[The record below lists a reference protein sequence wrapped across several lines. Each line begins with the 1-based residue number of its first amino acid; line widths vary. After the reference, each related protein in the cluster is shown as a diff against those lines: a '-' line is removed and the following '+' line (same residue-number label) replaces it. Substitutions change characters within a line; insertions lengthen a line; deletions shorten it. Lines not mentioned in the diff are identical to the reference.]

1 MPVGTELLQAV
12 HALAGIV
19 DARVDELVGG
29 VQLVLG
35 AEQFGVLGQHALA
48 HVLQR
53 LAPGALALGV
63 GEALIDAGFA
73 GFLVFQQ
80 QVGHAAVG
88 RDDED
93 ALVQRCAFPA
103 ADEDVVEDFLEA
115 AHRRAADLFY
125 GMHLFIASESGRPL
139 TGPARLAH
147 LSINELEVSS
157 SLGQ

>member
-1 MPVGTELLQAV
+1 
-12 HALAGIV
+12 
-19 DARVDELVGG
+19 
-29 VQLVLG
+29 
-35 AEQFGVLGQHALA
+35 
-48 HVLQR
+48 
-53 LAPGALALGV
+53 
-63 GEALIDAGFA
+63 
-73 GFLVFQQ
+73 
-80 QVGHAAVG
+80 
-88 RDDED
+88 